1 MSKKKCIVI
10 FIIAI
15 LLVTILFFVIYNLS
29 KSNKLSKRISSY
41 YNNLQ
46 QDMFEMNINDFVDFE
61 WDYMIIYKNPTSASD
76 IKEIAGI
83 IYEKELDLESG
94 MIFVKDNKIIY
105 EETFKTDF
113 ETPYQ
118 FIIYPYQDVNSK
130 LNVNKIEK
138 EKAMF
143 SGKKI
148 KYNNE
153 NRYTFYPL
161 FEN

>member
-1 MSKKKCIVI
+1 
-10 FIIAI
+10 
-15 LLVTILFFVIYNLS
+15 
-29 KSNKLSKRISSY
+29 
-41 YNNLQ
+41 
-46 QDMFEMNINDFVDFE
+46 MFEMNINDFVDFE